1 MKLVSLTPNI
11 LVDDVVKTAAY
22 YEDLLGM
29 KILNSVEDDS
39 GTLIWA
45 MIGKDDVTIMLQE
58 RKSMVKELS
67 YFENVE
73 TGGSLTFYLMLEG
86 INELYQD
93 VIEKVNIIVEMN
105 ETFYGNKEFTFI
117 DMNGYVVTIAER
129 AAKQ

>member
-11 LVDDVVKTAAY
+11 LVDDVIKTAAY

-39 GTLIWA
+39 GNVIWA
-45 MIGKDDVTIMLQE
+45 MISKDDVSIMLQE
-58 RKSMVKELS
+58 RDSFVKEVEH
-67 YFENVE
+67 FEDVE
-73 TGGSLTFYLMLEG
+73 AGGSLTFYLMLEG
-86 INELYQD
+86 IDELYQD
-93 VIEKVNIIVEMN
+93 LIEKVNIISEIK

-117 DMNGYVVTIAER
+117 DMNGYVLTIAER